1 MTSIFHNDLILLING
16 FVLQIVYTA
25 KKNYE
30 CSIFS
35 SEGFLRKP
43 LIGSCCDRAA
53 AQKQP
58 SLAQL
63 TTAPAARRRRRRA
76 RGLGDG
82 CWSSN
87 SSPLPSCSF
96 FLPYFPH
103 FLILAIISSP
113 FHTIS
118 FCFFPRSYP
127 HISYGLDRLCPQKSC
142 WQRHSHT
149 CLISAWIYYIVIQI

>member
-1 MTSIFHNDLILLING
+1 MKQTLISPDLDFQKSRCRLKGRVKGQSMYNTHRVIPYDQNMTSIFHNDLILLNG
-16 FVLQIVYTA
+16 FVLQIVYVHC

-63 TTAPAARRRRRRA
+63 ATGGAAATQARA
-76 RGLGDG
+76 GLGDG

-96 FLPYFPH
+96 FPPY
-103 FLILAIISSP
+103 
-113 FHTIS
+113 
-118 FCFFPRSYP
+118 
-127 HISYGLDRLCPQKSC
+127 
-142 WQRHSHT
+142 SHPT
-149 CLISAWIYYIVIQI
+149 PNLVLGF

>member
-1 MTSIFHNDLILLING
+1 MQNLRTFIICHLRFRNRILMKLYTRSMYNADCIITYDQNMNSIFHNDLILLNG

-43 LIGSCCDRAA
+43 LIGSCCSIAA

-63 TTAPAARRRRRRA
+63 ATGGAAATQARA

-96 FLPYFPH
+96 FPPY
-103 FLILAIISSP
+103 
-113 FHTIS
+113 
-118 FCFFPRSYP
+118 
-127 HISYGLDRLCPQKSC
+127 
-142 WQRHSHT
+142 SHPT
-149 CLISAWIYYIVIQI
+149 PNLVLGF